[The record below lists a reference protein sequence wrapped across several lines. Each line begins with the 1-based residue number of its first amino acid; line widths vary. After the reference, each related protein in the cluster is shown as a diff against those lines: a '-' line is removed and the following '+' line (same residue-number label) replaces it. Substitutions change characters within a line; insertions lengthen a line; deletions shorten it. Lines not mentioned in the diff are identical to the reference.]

1 MAYAPHTNADTHLPR
16 ILGSFRHRD
25 TDPYFEYAV
34 RPADDRGGWLGDDFP
49 HLVYTGNET
58 RIARVLKTVAHV
70 VVDELP
76 DGDGVVE
83 IWPLRQHR
91 VYP

>member
-34 RPADDRGGWLGDDFP
+34 RPADDRGCFFNDASPTEIYILA
-49 HLVYTGNET
+49 L
-58 RIARVLKTVAHV
+58 RAA
-70 VVDELP
+70 LP
-76 DGDGVVE
+76 F
-83 IWPLRQHR
+83 
-91 VYP
+91 